1 MSTLPSYSAAL
12 ERLVKFQAAA
22 LLSSGED
29 LQARIE
35 SLIRSRLSNHSQDFI
50 LSILDE
56 HLTIKRY
63 AHDQRPK
70 EYGMY
75 LKLLH
80 GRENADE
87 EMDDWGAD
95 GPWIGPLKWFH
106 CTYLSDIGIGFA
118 GGEELTAM
126 SNSIDAPFPMYL
138 CQGMI
143 YYDGMYYGDWEL
155 QNL

>member
-1 MSTLPSYSAAL
+1 MGAL
-12 ERLVKFQAAA
+12 SVFEEALGQLVKVQAEA
-22 LLSSGED
+22 LFSSGDDFQTRLE
-29 LQARIE
+29 A
-35 SLIRSRLSNHSQDFI
+35 LIRGRISSHPQDFI
-50 LSILDE
+50 LSVFEE

-63 AHDQRPK
+63 THERRPR
-70 EYGMY
+70 ESGMY

-80 GRENADE
+80 GRENADA
-87 EMDDWGAD
+87 EMNDWGPD

-106 CTYLSDIGIGFA
+106 CAYLSDICIGFA

-126 SNSIDAPFPMYL
+126 SHSIDIPSPMYL